1 MVWAD
6 IFGVPSYASL
16 RHHDAIFLWIR
27 KRRYTLKDPLLNSW
41 KHIWRK
47 IVVYISSYLRDF
59 NLIKLLLKIKSI
71 FFNQKIRSFLKVW
84 AHKVDINLLNQH
96 CKPAGWMA
104 EWLTDWTDLLRHF
117 VTQGIQGTWA
127 LEGHLDTRAL
137 MALGPLRQS
146 GTRRALGHSRHSDIQ
161 KALGHS
167 GTRDTQGTLFSRL
180 SNIILS
186 KIKYFLRY
194 SNLNELTSV
203 NFSV

>member
-27 KRRYTLKDPLLNSW
+27 EKRYTLKDPLLNSW

-84 AHKVDINLLNQH
+84 ARKVDINLLNQY
-96 CKPAGWMA
+96 CKPADWMA
-104 EWLTDWTDLLRHF
+104 EWLTDWTDLLRHSSLKALKALGRSKGTWTLGYSWHLGLWGNRALEEHLG
-117 VTQGIQGTWA
+117 TQGIRA
-127 LEGHLDTRAL
+127 FKRHLGTRAL
-137 MALGPLRQS
+137 E
-146 GTRRALGHSRHSDIQ
+146 
-161 KALGHS
+161 
-167 GTRDTQGTLFSRL
+167 TLEVLYLADSWI
-180 SNIILS
+180 S
-186 KIKYFLRY
+186 YFPK
-194 SNLNELTSV
+194 
-203 NFSV
+203 